1 MFKVLSF
8 DLDDTLW
15 DVELVIKRAEQKL
28 LEWFS
33 EHYPAI
39 AEGHSEESLRRHRTT
54 AWKRWPELAHDL
66 SELRRRSLV
75 LLAGECGYPNF
86 DPTPAFEHFYQWRN
100 TVDLLPGVEETLDK
114 LAITHRLVAL
124 SNGNANIKHSGLD
137 KWFEFGLAAETVGH
151 AKPHPAMFEQ
161 ACEQAGCRPA
171 DVLHIGD
178 DLRSDVMGA
187 QQVGMKTAL
196 VTAIQRNQHLDLD
209 IKPDYCLA
217 QVSDLPAIL
226 SEQ

>member
-15 DVELVIKRAEQKL
+15 DVESVIKRAEQKL
-28 LEWFS
+28 LDWLA
-33 EHYPAI
+33 EHHPAI
-39 AEGHSEESLRRHRTT
+39 ADGHSEESLRRHRIT

-75 LLAGECGYPNF
+75 LLAEECGYTNF
-86 DPTPAFEHFYQWRN
+86 DPNPAFDHFYQWRN
-100 TVDLLPGVEETLDK
+100 TVDLLPGVEEALGQ
-114 LAITHRLVAL
+114 LAEKYRLIAL
-124 SNGNANIKHSGLD
+124 SNGNANIQQSGLD

-161 ACEQAGCRPA
+161 ACKQAGCQPA

-187 QQVGMKTAL
+187 RQAGMKTAL
-196 VTAIQRNQHLDLD
+196 VTAIQRNQYPDLD
-209 IKPDYCLA
+209 VAPDYSFESVPALA
-217 QVSDLPAIL
+217 EFLL
-226 SEQ
+226 